1 MKKTYF
7 KEDSQKT
14 FQIWKDFEDVFKIPI
29 DG

>member
-7 KEDSQKT
+7 KEDSQKA